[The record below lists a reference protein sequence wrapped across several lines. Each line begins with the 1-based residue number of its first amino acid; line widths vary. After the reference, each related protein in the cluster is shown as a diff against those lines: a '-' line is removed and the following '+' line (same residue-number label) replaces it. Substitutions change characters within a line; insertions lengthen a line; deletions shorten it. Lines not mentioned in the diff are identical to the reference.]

1 MSYNVT
7 ESRLTTEELMKV
19 LMEERNLS
27 GFLHS
32 NDTEIGLPAFSEYLE
47 KLRKAK
53 GEPAEKIILRG
64 NIEKSYGH
72 QIFRGT
78 RKPSRDTVLKLA
90 FGFEM
95 DVEDA
100 QKMLRT
106 AGMSML
112 YPRVLRDAVV
122 IYSLHNHVSV
132 VDTEIIL
139 QQLDLPLLSRD
150 GSL

>member
-139 QQLDLPLLSRD
+139 QQFDLPLLSRD

>member
-1 MSYNVT
+1 MSYNVN
-7 ESRLTTEELMKV
+7 ESRLTTDELMNV
-19 LMEERNLS
+19 LLEERNPT
-27 GFLHS
+27 GFLRS
-32 NDTEIGLPAFSEYLE
+32 NNTEIGLPSFREYLE
-47 KLRKAK
+47 KLRHAK
-53 GEPAEKIILRG
+53 GESAEKIVLRG

-72 QIFRGT
+72 QIFRGV
-78 RKPSRDTVLKLA
+78 RKPSRDTVIKLA

-122 IYSLHNHVSV
+122 IYSLHNHISV
-132 VDTEIIL
+132 IDTEIIL

>member
-1 MSYNVT
+1 MSYNVI

-139 QQLDLPLLSRD
+139 QQLELPLLSRD

>member
-95 DVEDA
+95 DVDDA

-139 QQLDLPLLSRD
+139 QQLELPLLSRD

>member
-1 MSYNVT
+1 MSYNVN
-7 ESRLTTEELMKV
+7 ESRLTTEELMNV
-19 LMEERNLS
+19 LMEERSLS
-27 GFLHS
+27 GILHS
-32 NDTEIGLPAFSEYLE
+32 NDTEIGLPTFSEYLE
-47 KLRKAK
+47 KLRKVK
-53 GEPAEKIILRG
+53 GESAEKIILRG

-112 YPRVLRDAVV
+112 YPRVMRDAVI
-122 IYSLHNHVSV
+122 IYSLHNHISV

-139 QQLDLPLLSRD
+139 QQLSLPLLSRD

>member
-1 MSYNVT
+1 MSYNVN
-7 ESRLTTEELMKV
+7 ESRLTTEELMNV
-19 LMEERNLS
+19 LLEERNLS

-32 NDTEIGLPAFSEYLE
+32 NDTEIGLPAFSDYLE
-47 KLRKAK
+47 KLRKVK
-53 GEPAEKIILRG
+53 GESAEKIILRG

-122 IYSLHNHVSV
+122 IYGLHNHISV

-139 QQLDLPLLSRD
+139 QQLNLPLLSRD

>member
-1 MSYNVT
+1 MSYNVN
-7 ESRLTTEELMKV
+7 ESRLTTEELMNV

-32 NDTEIGLPAFSEYLE
+32 NDTEIGLPSFSEYLE
-47 KLRKAK
+47 KLRKVK
-53 GEPAEKIILRG
+53 GESAEKIILRG

-139 QQLDLPLLSRD
+139 QQLDLPLFSRD

>member
-7 ESRLTTEELMKV
+7 ESRLSTEELMNV
-19 LMEERNLS
+19 LLEEHSLT

-32 NDTEIGLPAFSEYLE
+32 NDTEIGLPSFSEYLG
-47 KLRKAK
+47 KLQKAK
-53 GEPAEKIILRG
+53 GESAEKIIIRG

-78 RKPSRDTVLKLA
+78 RKPSRDTVIKLA

-112 YPRVLRDAVV
+112 YPRVLRDAVI
-122 IYSLHNHVSV
+122 IYGLHNHISV

-139 QQLDLPLLSRD
+139 EELELPLLSHD

>member
-139 QQLDLPLLSRD
+139 QQLELPLLSRD